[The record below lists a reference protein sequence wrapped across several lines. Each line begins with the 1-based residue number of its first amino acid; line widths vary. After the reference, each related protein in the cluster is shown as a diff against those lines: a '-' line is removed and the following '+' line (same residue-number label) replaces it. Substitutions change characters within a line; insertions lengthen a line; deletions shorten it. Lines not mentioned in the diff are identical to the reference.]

1 MPQSPESRDQEVLWE
16 NLAPSGRTLIVS
28 LLHRTPTPRTGD
40 DGKRPYHDI
49 FDLGL
54 MSVDTAAIAVPAAL
68 AGPHPGQFLGR
79 ALLGVHTVLA

>member
-68 AGPHPGQFLGR
+68 ADPHPGQFLGR